1 MNPRLA
7 WAALALLAAPCAW
20 AAYVCGWQLVSFT
33 GFAVRLDDDL
43 PGEAWGQIGFT
54 AVQTIAIA
62 AALLVAWQGGQQARW
77 RKAWVALAVA
87 WIAAAPTI
95 WSLIGSL
102 APVR

>member
-1 MNPRLA
+1 MTPRLA
-7 WAALALLAAPCAW
+7 WAALVLLAAPCAW
-20 AAYVCGWQLVSFT
+20 AAYACGWQLVSFT

-43 PGEAWGQIGFT
+43 PGEAWRQIGFT

-87 WIAAAPTI
+87 WGASAST
-95 WSLIGSL
+95 LVSL
-102 APVR
+102 AQSLRPPG